1 MQAVFDDHLLI
12 KTIINIKIVKN
23 NIIIIVVN
31 NSIFVNNGSGREV
44 ITKYT
49 MTLNTRNAIL
59 LGMISTLL

>member
-31 NSIFVNNGSGREV
+31 ISFFVNNASGREV
-44 ITKYT
+44 ITNT
-49 MTLNTRNAIL
+49 MTLTIRNAIL
-59 LGMISTLL
+59 MGMISTLL

>member
-49 MTLNTRNAIL
+49 MTLRAPC
-59 LGMISTLL
+59 